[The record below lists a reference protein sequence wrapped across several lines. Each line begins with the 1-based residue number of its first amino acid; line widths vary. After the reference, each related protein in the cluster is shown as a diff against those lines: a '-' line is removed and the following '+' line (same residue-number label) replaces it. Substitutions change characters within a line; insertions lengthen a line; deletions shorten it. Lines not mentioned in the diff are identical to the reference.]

1 MDKNEIK
8 DKIRVIL
15 IRILKHENFVMEDK
29 LSATDV
35 EGWDSLSHMM
45 IITEIEKEFEIR
57 FKLKEL
63 NKMNNMADLV
73 ELVDIKSQQ
82 K

>member
-8 DKIRVIL
+8 DRIKVIL

-45 IITEIEKEFEIR
+45 IITEIEKEFEIK

-73 ELVDIKSQQ
+73 ELVDVKSQQ